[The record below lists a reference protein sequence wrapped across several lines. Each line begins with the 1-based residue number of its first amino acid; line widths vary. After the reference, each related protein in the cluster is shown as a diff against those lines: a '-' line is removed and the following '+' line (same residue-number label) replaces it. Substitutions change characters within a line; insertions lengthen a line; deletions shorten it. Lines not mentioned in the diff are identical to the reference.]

1 VAPARVW
8 LFDDAGVASV
18 HGNNPDWTPVAPGSP
33 GLVLTP
39 DGARWFE
46 PVPDEPGLWIEGE
59 PVQGG
64 TSPTVRSSAELLGQL
79 LRLEREM
86 ARLSQELATS
96 STPSAKSSATPSA
109 SRNRRRSSCAR

>member
-1 VAPARVW
+1 M
-8 LFDDAGVASV
+8 ASV
-18 HGNNPDWTPVAPGSP
+18 HGDNPDWTPAPPQSA

-39 DGARWFE
+39 DGPRWFE

-64 TSPTVRSSAELLGQL
+64 SSAVVRSSAELLGQV

-86 ARLSQELATS
+86 ARLSQELA
-96 STPSAKSSATPSA
+96 
-109 SRNRRRSSCAR
+109 SRYEEIDLLYTISEILGRTVRLAE